1 MRRIM
6 NIVNFVRGIEPR
18 FEMDLYT
25 PVAKQIRYN
34 KKCNIP
40 NTFLLQYDAM
50 LRQDF
55 CNLFRQEQDD
65 NMELGVWMENCRDLI
80 ETVGLT
86 WRGREGYDWDWYVNV
101 GFLEGYTPAQRE
113 LIIDEVFRLFKEQ
126 FGAYPQVVGSW
137 LLDAYSMDYMCRK
150 YSIKAFC
157 ICREQ
162 YAVDAYT
169 LWGGYFNGGYY
180 PSKNNMLCPA
190 QTEENKIPAPVFR
203 MLMPDPIYNYGDVAY
218 SEGDKDTCTVWTLE
232 PAWKCGQDPK
242 ITDWYFDTYY
252 KTPCLTHA
260 HATTGQENSFG
271 WDLFGEGYCMQISKL
286 AELWKQGVISIEK
299 LGDTGVWYQ
308 ENFPMSAAAAQVAEE
323 DWRNNGLKSVWYN
336 CKNYRSNLFLEKGRL
351 LLRDLQKFDD
361 RYKERYLTAA
371 CEGWL
376 ATYDNLPVVDAKLWG
391 SKDAPS
397 ALALQKEVADIC
409 CTQQSE
415 TELSVSVRFTDGTE
429 GTILFCE
436 EGICFEN
443 CEDLVYQL
451 GTTGEETD
459 LYFENTDLCG
469 IHNGFAYRVGMDA
482 RLTHLPQ
489 AVLLQPVNGAIR
501 LQMNVR

>member
-1 MRRIM
+1 MKRMM

-18 FEMDLYT
+18 WEMDLYT
-25 PVAKQIRYN
+25 PVVEQIRFN
-34 KKCNIP
+34 KSLGIP
-40 NTFLLQYDAM
+40 STFLLQYDAM

-55 CNLFRQEQDD
+55 CDLFHQEQDE

-113 LIIDEVFRLFKEQ
+113 LIIDEVFRLFKEK

-150 YSIKAFC
+150 YTIKAFC

-218 SEGDKDTCTVWTLE
+218 GEGDEDPCTVWTLE

-242 ITDWYFDTYY
+242 IIDWYFDTYY
-252 KTPCLTHA
+252 KTPCLAHA

-271 WDLFGEGYCMQISKL
+271 WDLFGEGYCMQVSKL
-286 AELWKQGVISIEK
+286 ADLWKQGVISIEK
-299 LGDTGVWYQ
+299 LGDTGVRYQ
-308 ENFPMSAAAAQVAEE
+308 ENFPMSAATAQVAEE
-323 DWRNNGLKSVWYN
+323 DWRNNGLKSAWYN
-336 CKNYRSNLFLEKGRL
+336 CRNYRSNLFLDSGKLR
-351 LLRDLQKFDD
+351 LRDLQKFDD
-361 RYKERYLTAA
+361 RYQERYLNEA

-391 SKDAPS
+391 TADAPS
-397 ALALQKEVADIC
+397 TLALQKKVADIC
-409 CTQQSE
+409 CSEQSD
-415 TELSVSVRFTDGTE
+415 TDLAVTVCFADGTK
-429 GTILFCE
+429 GTVLFCE
-436 EGICFEN
+436 EGITFQN
-443 CEDLVYQL
+443 CGDLVYQM
-451 GTTGEETD
+451 GVPG
-459 LYFENTDLCG
+459 ENTKMQLQGSVLCG
-469 IHNGFAYRVGMDA
+469 VHNGFSYQVAIDA
-482 RLTHLPQ
+482 ALTEQPQ
-489 AVLLQPVNGAIR
+489 GVLLQPKDGAVRIQMDIR
-501 LQMNVR
+501 